1 MERGRR
7 KRAAAWTVKI
17 SNPLAVAAAV
27 ASLVSLSADPVS
39 AQVFRCESESGG
51 PLYQSTLEGRN
62 CRPVDLAPLTTIPAP
77 RLPAAAGARPPAAA
91 PAAPAPAGAAP
102 PAAGAA
108 AAGAGF
114 PRVDTST
121 QRVRDGERRAILETE
136 LRKEEDRLDSLR
148 REYNNGE
155 PERVGGERN
164 YQKYLDRVERLK
176 EDIGRSEA
184 NIGALKREL
193 SAIRE

>member
-1 MERGRR
+1 MERGSRQR
-7 KRAAAWTVKI
+7 TVECPVKI
-17 SNPLAVAAAV
+17 ASPLLVVSSFVLLFGAVFASPAA
-27 ASLVSLSADPVS
+27 

-51 PLYQSTLEGRN
+51 PLYQSTAEGKN

-77 RLPAAAGARPPAAA
+77 RLPAAAAQKPPAAA
-91 PAAPAPAGAAP
+91 GGPAAPTTAPATGGAAP
-102 PAAGAA
+102 
-108 AAGAGF
+108 GAGF

-121 QRVRDGERRAILETE
+121 QRVRDGERRSILETE
-136 LRKEEDRLDSLR
+136 LRKEEDRLESLR

-176 EDIGRSEA
+176 EDIGRSES
-184 NIGALKREL
+184 NIGALRREL

>member
-1 MERGRR
+1 MERGSR
-7 KRAAAWTVKI
+7 KRTVDCTVKI
-17 SNPLAVAAAV
+17 ANPLFIGP
-27 ASLVSLSADPVS
+27 SLVVLLGALWAGAAL

-51 PLYQSTLEGRN
+51 PLYQSTAEGRN
-62 CRPVDLAPLTTIPAP
+62 CRPLDLAPLTTIPAP
-77 RLPAAAGARPPAAA
+77 RLPAAAAPKPPAAA
-91 PAAPAPAGAAP
+91 GAPAVPNAAP
-102 PAAGAA
+102 PAVGAVP
-108 AAGAGF
+108 GAGF

-121 QRVRDGERRAILETE
+121 QRVRDGERRVILEAE
-136 LRKEEDRLDSLR
+136 LRKEEDRLESLR
-148 REYNNGE
+148 REFNNGE

-184 NIGALKREL
+184 NIGALRREL